1 MICPTCHADRDLEPS
16 GLCFTCE
23 REAAAGRLSVTVTNT
38 GIPGAPRSLFGRP
51 PGQLFDAAPETAAER
66 AALRKRRRRTPPT
79 VTESP
84 ADDYTVTQTPALT
97 GQGRLF

>member
-1 MICPTCHADRDLEPS
+1 MICPTCHADRTLEPS
-16 GLCFTCE
+16 GLCITCD
-23 REAAAGRLSVTVTNT
+23 REAAAGRISVTVTNT

-51 PGQLFDAAPETAAER
+51 PGQLFDAAEETAAER
-66 AALRKRRRRTPPT
+66 AALRTRRKPPT

-97 GQGRLF
+97 GQRRLF

>member
-1 MICPTCHADRDLEPS
+1 MICPTCHADRTLEPS
-16 GLCFTCE
+16 GLCITCD
-23 REAAAGRLSVTVTNT
+23 REAAAGRIVTVTNT

-51 PGQLFDAAPETAAER
+51 PGQLFDAAEETAAER

-84 ADDYTVTQTPALT
+84 ADDYTVTQTPSIASQLP
-97 GQGRLF
+97 LF